1 MVKKFASFVSVF
13 LALIFCICSAVLT
26 YAATDINAS
35 NVDIYAEETQN
46 ICITDQD
53 ALEKI
58 VQMKNLQIPEGYHLE
73 CYEQSLYVGN
83 EYVSADNHN
92 SFAPE
97 PRAFVYRIENVVV
110 RTPDFYYVHEYQH
123 DIYQGPATISTIFT
137 QSKAV
142 KKSIGVSIGNSTVK
156 AAVGYDITDTYTIS
170 KEFSA
175 TVSAGKY
182 LDIRVYPL
190 YRRTTFDIYNQ
201 WTGEFVQ
208 RNARTDQPVGL
219 YIEQYTYSQ

>member
-1 MVKKFASFVSVF
+1 M
-13 LALIFCICSAVLT
+13 
-26 YAATDINAS
+26 
-35 NVDIYAEETQN
+35 
-46 ICITDQD
+46 
-53 ALEKI
+53 
-58 VQMKNLQIPEGYHLE
+58 
-73 CYEQSLYVGN
+73 
-83 EYVSADNHN
+83 
-92 SFAPE
+92 
-97 PRAFVYRIENVVV
+97 
-110 RTPDFYYVHEYQH
+110 
-123 DIYQGPATISTIFT
+123 STFT

-142 KKSIGVSIGNSTVK
+142 KKPIGVSTVK

-208 RNARTDQPVGL
+208 RDARTDQPVGL
-219 YIEQYTYSQ
+219 YIEQYTYSK